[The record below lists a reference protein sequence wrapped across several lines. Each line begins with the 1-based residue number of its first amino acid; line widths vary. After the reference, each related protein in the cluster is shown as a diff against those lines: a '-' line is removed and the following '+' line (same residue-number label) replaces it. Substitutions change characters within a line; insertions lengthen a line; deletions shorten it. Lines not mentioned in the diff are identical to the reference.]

1 MSTIQKEIIDLLTL
15 AKCFK
20 EESSFGQCDVYQAF
34 KARPKIGQRSEI
46 KLLIVG
52 MAERRFSNECIFW
65 AQRFFKERVC
75 NKEERIR
82 IFFTLSC
89 MYYKMEH
96 YEKAIEFGQKY
107 LEIKK
112 SEKPLDRV
120 SAILELMVESCD
132 ILEEKEDG
140 IKYRKENLKITILR
154 CNNGEIDQFQVL
166 VAYHGLIG
174 SQFVNNNFSC
184 VKKTMKSL
192 KLFNLNSKD
201 PNDVR
206 ASLDNKEYLKHF
218 TNLKN
223 IEENHELFRLVGRF
237 CLYKSRVL
245 EYFDDKENCLK
256 WANLHFEIL
265 YDIQKNSRQMERKKT
280 IITEGKSNH
289 DSIICETIFSVL
301 NLTNNDYVNREKLYL
316 KVYLATLQSKRFIS
330 YYIGEVVR
338 EYSIKFDFIMAFLEF
353 CTKKF
358 DEAVSQNPPSWPIE
372 EGRKK
377 LMAYKNSLFIKKH
390 FYTNLLEEGNCLHD
404 RKFQ

>member
-52 MAERRFSNECIFW
+52 MAERKFSNECIFW

-107 LEIKK
+107 LEIK

-120 SAILELMVESCD
+120 SAILELMVDSCN
-132 ILEEKEDG
+132 ILEEKEER
-140 IKYRKENLKITILR
+140 IKYRKENLKIKILR

-166 VAYHGLIG
+166 QAYYDLIA
-174 SQFVNNNFSC
+174 SQFKNNHFSC
-184 VKKTMKSL
+184 AKKTMKNL

-218 TNLKN
+218 TNLMD
-223 IEENHELFRLVGRF
+223 IEENQELFRLVGRLCF
-237 CLYKSRVL
+237 YKSRVL
-245 EYFDDKENCLK
+245 EYFGDKKNCLK
-256 WANLHFEIL
+256 WANLYFEIL
-265 YDIQKNSRQMERKKT
+265 YDIQHNSRQMERNAT
-280 IITEGKSNH
+280 IITEDKTNH

-338 EYSIKFDFIMAFLEF
+338 EYSINFDCIMPFLQF
-353 CTKKF
+353 CIKIF

-390 FYTNLLEEGNCLHD
+390 FYTNLLKEGNCLHD

>member
-1 MSTIQKEIIDLLTL
+1 MSAIQKEILDLLAL

-20 EESSFGQCDVYQAF
+20 EESSFEQCNVYQAF

-52 MAERRFSNECIFW
+52 MAERRFSNECIYW

-82 IFFTLSC
+82 IFFTLCCLYSQL
-89 MYYKMEH
+89 EQ

-107 LEIKK
+107 LEIKT
-112 SEKPLDRV
+112 EKPLRWQV
-120 SAILELMVESCD
+120 SAILDMMVDSCD
-132 ILEEKEDG
+132 ILEEKENCM
-140 IKYRKENLKITILR
+140 KYRKENLKMKILR
-154 CNNGEIDQFQVL
+154 YNNGEINQFQVL
-166 VAYHGLIG
+166 QAYHGLIA
-174 SQFVNNNFSC
+174 SQYINDCFSC
-184 VKKTMKSL
+184 AKKTMKNL

-206 ASLDNKEYLKHF
+206 ASLKD
-218 TNLKN
+218 
-223 IEENHELFRLVGRF
+223 IEKNHELFQLVGRLCF
-237 CLYKSRVL
+237 FKSRVI
-245 EYFDDKENCLK
+245 EYFGDKKNCSK

-265 YDIQKNSRQMERKKT
+265 FDIQHNSRQMERNTT
-280 IITEGKSNH
+280 IITGDKTNH

-316 KVYLATLQSKRFIS
+316 KVFLATLQSKRFIS

-338 EYSIKFDFIMAFLEF
+338 EYSINFDCIMSFLQF
-353 CTKKF
+353 CTKNF
-358 DEAVSQNPPSWPIE
+358 DEAVAQNPPSWPIE

-377 LMAYKNSLFIKKH
+377 LMAYKDSLFIQKH
-390 FYTNLLEEGNCLHD
+390 FYTNLLKEGNCLPD
-404 RKFQ
+404 RKFQLVI

>member
-1 MSTIQKEIIDLLTL
+1 MSAIQKEILDLLAL

-20 EESSFGQCDVYQAF
+20 EESSFEQCNVYQAF

-52 MAERRFSNECIFW
+52 MAERRFSNECIYW

-82 IFFTLSC
+82 IFFTLCCLYSQL
-89 MYYKMEH
+89 EQ

-107 LEIKK
+107 LEIK
-112 SEKPLDRV
+112 SEKLWQV
-120 SAILELMVESCD
+120 SAVLDLMVKSFV
-132 ILEEKEDG
+132 ILEEKDIC
-140 IKYRKENLKITILR
+140 IKYRKENLKIQILR

-166 VAYHGLIG
+166 QAYHGLIA
-174 SQFVNNNFSC
+174 SQYINDQISC
-184 VKKTMKSL
+184 ARKTMKNL
-192 KLFNLNSKD
+192 KLFNLHSKD

-206 ASLDNKEYLKHF
+206 ACLERTRAPQTLDQFE
-218 TNLKN
+218 KN
-223 IEENHELFRLVGRF
+223 SELFRLVGRLCF
-237 CLYKSRVL
+237 YKSRIL
-245 EYFDDKENCLK
+245 EYFCDKENCLK

-265 YDIQKNSRQMERKKT
+265 YDIQHNSRQVERNVT
-280 IITEGKSNH
+280 VITEGKTNH
-289 DSIICETIFSVL
+289 DSIMCETIFSVL

-316 KVYLATLQSKRFIS
+316 KVYLATLQSKKFIS

-338 EYSIKFDFIMAFLEF
+338 EYSIKFDCIMSFLEF
-353 CTKKF
+353 CTKNF

-390 FYTNLLEEGNCLHD
+390 FHTNLLKENGCLPD
-404 RKFQ
+404 RKFQF